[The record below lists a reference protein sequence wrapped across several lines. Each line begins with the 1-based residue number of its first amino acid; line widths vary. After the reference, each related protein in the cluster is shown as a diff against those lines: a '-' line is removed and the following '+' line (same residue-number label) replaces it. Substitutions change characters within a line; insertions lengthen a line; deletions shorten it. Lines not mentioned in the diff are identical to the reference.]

1 MTKRYSFLAL
11 PLSTLLMAFAHPT
24 LADTQVVMLGTG
36 TPVPNGERAGAGVA
50 VIHDGEAYLFDLGAG
65 VVERATQA
73 AERLGIDSLYPT
85 NIEHLFL
92 THLHSDHVLDY
103 PELLGTY
110 WWRREN
116 PLQVIGPKGTQGMS
130 EGIYTMLAADTETR
144 LKDKSPIT
152 NPDTAYAEVTEIS
165 QPGTVYETDDI
176 QVEAFPVSHGDWDL
190 AYGYR
195 ITTPD
200 KTVVISGD
208 TSINKEVEKQA
219 AGADILIH
227 EVISRT
233 GWKDLPKQ
241 WQDYHQYAHTL
252 TDELAELAN
261 RAQPDLLVLTHVL
274 HYGAP
279 IETVVEEIQRDYAGE
294 VQLADDLDV
303 YE

>member
-1 MTKRYSFLAL
+1 MRKHHPFLAL
-11 PLSTLLMAFAHPT
+11 SLTALLTFFAHAS

-50 VIHDGEAYLFDLGAG
+50 VIYEGEAYLFDVGAG
-65 VVERATQA
+65 VVERAMQA
-73 AERLGIDSLYPT
+73 AERLGIDALYPT

-116 PLQVIGPKGTQGMS
+116 PLQVIGPQGTQGMS
-130 EGIYTMLAADTETR
+130 EGMYTMLAADTETR
-144 LKDKSPIT
+144 LKDKSPVT
-152 NPDTAYAEVTEIS
+152 NPNAAYADVTEIAL
-165 QPGTVYETDDI
+165 PGTVYETEDI

-190 AYGYR
+190 AYGYK

-200 KTVVISGD
+200 KIVVISGD
-208 TSINKEVEKQA
+208 TSINQEVEKQA

-233 GWKDLPKQ
+233 GWEDLPKQ

-252 TDELAELAN
+252 TNELAELAN
-261 RAQPDLLVLTHVL
+261 RVQPDLLVLTHVL

-279 IETVVEEIQRDYAGE
+279 IETALKEVQRDYDGE
-294 VQLADDLDV
+294 VRLADDLDV